1 MHWLRGGRRLC
12 QPVNGC
18 ASGSE
23 HRRTSTQRICL
34 LNAETG
40 TYLYHPDETLLN
52 TQTDDSGY
60 LEIIQRIKADA
71 STQTGVYSYQ
81 DENGVEQL
89 VVYKYLKDR
98 NWVFLVHDD
107 ASEVYG
113 KVTAVRFTVGILC
126 SIVAVAIM
134 IVTLLILHKEG
145 KELMVMEK
153 AIRRLG
159 DLELSA
165 DHELEAFYGRKD
177 EIGMIAQT
185 THHLCDCLR
194 KTIDDIGRILGEMA
208 DGNIAVDVMKNES
221 YYIGDFKVLAES
233 LKSIRFHLTD
243 VMRNIIQIANQV
255 DCGANQVSARPGSVP
270 RYHAA
275 KSFYQQTG
283 IQRYGYHRANTK

>member
-1 MHWLRGGRRLC
+1 M
-12 QPVNGC
+12 QKPV
-18 ASGSE
+18 
-23 HRRTSTQRICL
+23 HT
-34 LNAETG
+34 
-40 TYLYHPDETLLN
+40 
-52 TQTDDSGY
+52 
-60 LEIIQRIKADA
+60 
-71 STQTGVYSYQ
+71 YQ

-113 KVTAVRFTVGILC
+113 KVTAMRFTVGILC

-153 AIRRLG
+153 AICRLG

-243 VMRNIIQIANQV
+243 VMRNIIQNSAARCSNASDLV
-255 DCGANQVSARPGSVP
+255 DKATGYAAEADIKMEQLVSATDNIARSSAQISSIIKTIEDISFQTNILALNASVE
-270 RYHAA
+270 AA
-275 KSFYQQTG
+275 RAGEAGKGFSVVADEVGNLASKSAEAASPY
-283 IQRYGYHRANTK
+283 